1 MMFYCERQPYFKN
14 SNDYFR
20 DNINHYEILYNDW
33 MLKEYKTV
41 LLSKMG
47 SFSDVEHQWAFNSEA
62 DRTFFM
68 LRWS

>member
-68 LRWS
+68 LRWT

>member
-1 MMFYCERQPYFKN
+1 MMFYCERQPYFKK

-33 MLKEYKTV
+33 ILKEYKTV
-41 LLSKMG
+41 LVSKLG
-47 SFSDVEHQWAFNSEA
+47 SYSEVEHQWAFATEE
-62 DRTFFM
+62 DRTLFM